1 MILRPVAELINP
13 MHVHLDALGGVAG
26 DMFAAA
32 LVDARP
38 ALAEAVDE
46 ALAALDA
53 PPGVSHEFRAHDD
66 GVLAGRRFVVAGPAP
81 AHATPAS
88 ELFRILDA
96 SRLPEPV
103 RARARAMLRAVAE
116 AEAAV
121 HDLPPDRVMFHEL
134 GGWDTP
140 IDFVAAAAAVEALGP
155 CGWSC
160 GPLPRGRGTVETAHG
175 ALPLPAPAALRLLK
189 GFVLIDDGLD
199 GERITPTGAAILRH
213 LAPSQ
218 APDRTP
224 RRLVAAGHGFGARAL
239 RGRSNALR
247 ASLYAGAGPGERI
260 GADGAAR
267 DRVAELAFD
276 IDDQTPEDLAAALDR
291 LRAAPGALDVA
302 QHPLVGKNGRLAA
315 RVEIL
320 ARPEHA
326 DALARLCF
334 SETATLGL
342 RLRSV
347 ERLVLRRETARI
359 DGPGGPVRVKT
370 AARPGGRRTA
380 KAEIADVRAVA
391 GHAERAERRRAAEER
406 ALAEESHDDAD

>member
-1 MILRPVAELINP
+1 

-53 PPGVSHEFRAHDD
+53 PPGVSHEFRTHDD

-81 AHATPAS
+81 GPATPAS
-88 ELFRILDA
+88 ELFRVLDA
-96 SRLPEPV
+96 SQLPEPV
-103 RARARAMLRAVAE
+103 RARARAMMRAVAE

-121 HDLPPDRVMFHEL
+121 HDLPADRVMFHEL

-140 IDFVAAAAAVEALGP
+140 IDFVAAAAAIEALGP

-199 GERITPTGAAILRH
+199 GERVTPTGAAILRH

-218 APDRTP
+218 APDGTP
-224 RRLVAAGHGFGARAL
+224 RRLVSAGHGFGARAL

-247 ASLYAGAGPGERI
+247 ASLYADAADDERMGAG
-260 GADGAAR
+260 GAAR
-267 DRVAELAFD
+267 NRVAELTFD

-302 QHPLVGKNGRLAA
+302 QLPLVGKNGRLAA

-334 SETATLGL
+334 SETTTLGL
-342 RLRSV
+342 RRRSV
-347 ERLVLRRETARI
+347 ERLVLERETARI

-391 GHAERAERRRAAEER
+391 GHAERTERRRAAEER

>member
-1 MILRPVAELINP
+1 
-13 MHVHLDALGGVAG
+13 MHVRLDALGGVAG

-32 LVDARP
+32 LADARP
-38 ALAEAVDE
+38 ALAEAVNG
-46 ALAALDA
+46 ALAALGA
-53 PPGVSHEFRAHDD
+53 PLGVSHEFRAHDD

-96 SRLPEPV
+96 SRLPGPV

-121 HDLPPDRVMFHEL
+121 HGLPADQVMFHEL

-140 IDFVAAAAAVEALGP
+140 IDFVAAAAAIEALGP

-175 ALPLPAPAALRLLK
+175 ALPLPAPAALRLLE

-199 GERITPTGAAILRH
+199 GERVTPTGAAILRH

-218 APDRTP
+218 APDYTP

-239 RGRSNALR
+239 RGRSNVLR
-247 ASLYAGAGPGERI
+247 ASLYADADEPI
-260 GADGAAR
+260 GTDGASR
-267 DRVAELAFD
+267 DRVAELTFD
-276 IDDQTPEDLAAALDR
+276 VDDQTPEDLAAALDR
-291 LRAAPGALDVA
+291 LRVAPGALDVA
-302 QHPLVGKNGRLAA
+302 QLPLVGKSGRLAA

-326 DALARLCF
+326 DAIARLCF
-334 SETATLGL
+334 SETTTLGL
-342 RLRSV
+342 RRRSV
-347 ERLVLRRETARI
+347 ERLVLERETARI
-359 DGPGGPVRVKT
+359 DGLGGPVRVKT

-391 GHAERAERRRAAEER
+391 GHAQRAERRRAAEER
-406 ALAEESHDDAD
+406 ALAEESDDNAD